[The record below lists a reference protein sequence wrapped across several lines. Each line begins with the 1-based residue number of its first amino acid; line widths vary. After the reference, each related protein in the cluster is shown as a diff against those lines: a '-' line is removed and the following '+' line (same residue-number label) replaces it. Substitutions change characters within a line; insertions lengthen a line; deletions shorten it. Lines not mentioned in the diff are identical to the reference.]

1 MDAKEV
7 FVKLPIVKIM
17 RLIGKL
23 IRASKGGLSKEE
35 ALDLLEDLSSI
46 SFDIA
51 ERFDRLP

>member
-1 MDAKEV
+1 MEGKEI
-7 FVKLPIVKIM
+7 FLKLPIVKIM

-23 IRASKGGLSKEE
+23 IRASKGGISKEE

>member
-1 MDAKEV
+1 MEAKEV

-35 ALDLLEDLSSI
+35 ALDLLEDLSSL

-51 ERFDRLP
+51 ERFERLP

>member
-1 MDAKEV
+1 MDGKEI
-7 FVKLPIVKIM
+7 FLKLPIVKIM

-23 IRASKGGLSKEE
+23 IRCSKGGLTKEE

>member
-23 IRASKGGLSKEE
+23 IRASKGGLTKEE
-35 ALDLLEDLSSI
+35 ALDLLEDLSSL

>member
-1 MDAKEV
+1 
-7 FVKLPIVKIM
+7 M

-23 IRASKGGLSKEE
+23 IRSSKGGLSKEE
-35 ALDLLEDLSSI
+35 ALDLLEDLSSL

>member
-1 MDAKEV
+1 MDGKDI

-23 IRASKGGLSKEE
+23 IRSSKGGLSKEE
-35 ALDLLEDLSSI
+35 ALDLLEDLSSL

>member
-1 MDAKEV
+1 MDGKEI
-7 FVKLPIVKIM
+7 FLKLPIVKIM

-23 IRASKGGLSKEE
+23 IRSSKGGLSKEE
-35 ALDLLEDLSSI
+35 ALDLLEDLSSL

>member
-1 MDAKEV
+1 MDGKDI

-23 IRASKGGLSKEE
+23 IRSSKGGLTKEE
-35 ALDLLEDLSSI
+35 ALDLLEDLSSL

>member
-1 MDAKEV
+1 MDGKEI

-23 IRASKGGLSKEE
+23 IRSSKGGLSKEE

-51 ERFDRLP
+51 ERFERLP

>member
-7 FVKLPIVKIM
+7 FVKLPIEKIM

-23 IRASKGGLSKEE
+23 IRSSKGGLSKEE
-35 ALDLLEDLSSI
+35 ALDLLEDLSSL

>member
-23 IRASKGGLSKEE
+23 IKSSKGGLSKEE
-35 ALDLLEDLSSI
+35 ALDLLEDLSSL

>member
-1 MDAKEV
+1 MEAKEV

-23 IRASKGGLSKEE
+23 IRSSKGGLSKEE

-51 ERFDRLP
+51 ERFERLP

>member
-1 MDAKEV
+1 MEAKEV

>member
-23 IRASKGGLSKEE
+23 IKSSKGGFSKEE
-35 ALDLLEDLSSI
+35 ALDLLEDLSSL

>member
-1 MDAKEV
+1 MDGKEI
-7 FVKLPIVKIM
+7 FLKLPIVKIM

-23 IRASKGGLSKEE
+23 IRSSKGGLSKEE